1 MSDSA
6 EIKPDR
12 KIVVRLLD
20 IARAA
25 GVSRSTASNVF
36 SNPER
41 VRPKVRQRVERI
53 AEEMGYLGPDPKGRL
68 LRDGKVNAIGIIPT
82 GGWGVADSV
91 KNPSMQLVLQGVGE
105 ACDEV
110 GANLVVMSDIGRNG
124 ASVRTALVDGFILS
138 RLEHLKEI
146 EDARLRRL
154 PFVVVDAD
162 AGPDVNSVR
171 ADARAGC
178 REAGRHLIALGHRRF
193 AIMSFLRGFGPAVY
207 HPPKAGRGFGLS
219 GMLLDQEKMLGYADA
234 LAEAGI
240 SIDAVP
246 VVQAQPWDRDAAAFL
261 LDKAPDATAILSM
274 MDMQAIAV
282 MKEAR
287 RRGREVPRDLS
298 VIGYND
304 IAEAATSDPPL
315 TTVSG
320 MQVEKGRAAARLLF
334 AGGPP
339 RQELLPADLVLRAST
354 GPAPAG
360 S

>member
-1 MSDSA
+1 MAKLIDVA
-6 EIKPDR
+6 K
-12 KIVVRLLD
+12 
-20 IARAA
+20 AA

-36 SNPER
+36 NNPER
-41 VRPKVRQRVERI
+41 VRPKVRERVERV
-53 AEEMGYLGPDPKGRL
+53 AGEMGYLGPDPKGRL
-68 LRDGKVNAIGIIPT
+68 LRDGKVNAIGIVPT
-82 GGWGVADSV
+82 GGWGVAECVS
-91 KNPSMQLVLQGVGE
+91 NPSMQLVLQGVGD

-110 GANLVVMSDIGRNG
+110 GANLVIMSDVGRNRS
-124 ASVRTALVDGFILS
+124 SVRTAVVDGFILG
-138 RLEHLKEI
+138 RIEHLKEI
-146 EDARLRRL
+146 EEARLRRL

-162 AGPDVNSVR
+162 AGPEINSVR

-178 REAGRHLIALGHRRF
+178 REAGRHLVSLGHRRF

-207 HPPKAGRGFGLS
+207 HPPAAGRGFGIS
-219 GMLLDQEKMLGYADA
+219 GMLLDQEKMRGYADA

-240 SIDAVP
+240 AIDEVP

-282 MKEAR
+282 IREAR
-287 RRGREVPRDLS
+287 RRGRDVARDLS

-304 IAEAATSDPPL
+304 IPEAATSEPPL
-315 TTVSG
+315 TTVAG

-339 RQELLPADLVLRAST
+339 RQELLPAELILRAST
-354 GPAPAG
+354 GPAPKAE
-360 S
+360 